1 MSNPALLN
9 QALAFHSNGQLA
21 KAEALYLEI
30 LNVSPEDPQA
40 LHWLGMLYATSG
52 EAQRAESYLFRSLN
66 LEPSNLTFINNLLGV
81 LLSLEQTEKAVS
93 LYEQYWDLAR
103 QHIEFALNCALLLS
117 KVDRN
122 ADAINLIEA
131 LLIRN
136 PENVH
141 LLFCLGNLHK
151 LEHQLDF
158 AQKAFEK
165 AIALNPLASDAR
177 KNLANTLFENGYFQK
192 AQAHFETLSKSD
204 PNNSDY
210 LYSMGLCF
218 ESEGRFDE
226 AIKLYNAA
234 SKRDPKHI
242 DARRNRSFCR
252 LKLGKYKEGW
262 IDYNLLTTNHVDNS
276 ERLRAKI
283 FDDPS
288 SSTTV
293 LRGEQGLGDQILLCS
308 LLSLLPQN
316 KQFHIKVDHRLV
328 GILQRAFCTMEFSAL
343 DTQKDCEGSFSLV
356 DLAKVMLSRVHD
368 LKKRKYPFLLSNEG
382 FLSNPRRCIKR
393 IGISWRSFNAK
404 SCTAKSIPLNLLLDS
419 LEGPTCELI
428 SLQYGDI
435 STELH
440 GLVIAGNRRLLIRN
454 DVDMTQNIEGLLKL
468 VQSCDLIVTTSNTT
482 AHLAGAS
489 GIETFLLAPKGISK
503 HWYWYACDERGF
515 SLWYP
520 SIRILQQTTYADWAE
535 PLVQLQELLLQDISL
550 QS

>member
-1 MSNPALLN
+1 VSNPALLN